1 MKRRSLL
8 YFISGFALAS
18 VTSLLPVAA
27 QTSGI
32 TRRVQFARGRS
43 STTINGSVPLGKRD
57 TYIFRANRGQEITT
71 DVTWL
76 GERVDNVEDQGLS
89 GFIFIEPDGE
99 TYEDPQNIY
108 FEAKSTGDYKVIV
121 RQPYRISSPRYRF
134 ELTIK

>member
-18 VTSLLPVAA
+18 ATSLLPVAA

-32 TRRVQFARGRS
+32 TRRVQFRRGTS
-43 STTINGSVPLGKRD
+43 STIINGSVPFGKKD
-57 TYIFRANRGQEITT
+57 TYIFRASRGQEITT
-71 DVTWL
+71 DLNWL
-76 GERVDNVEDQGLS
+76 GERVDNTEDEGLS

-108 FEAKSTGDYKVIV
+108 FKAKSTGDYKVVV
-121 RQPYRISSPRYRF
+121 RQPYRMSSPRYRF